1 MTPRCDMVTAFQPYS
16 DDYSSLLTLARQL
29 ERELAAQTERAEK
42 AEFHCALNEKALAA
56 KEREVAATR
65 ILLDTMKECAD
76 KAERELQQARG
87 EARWIPV
94 GERLPEIGIVLAYAE
109 DGETELYQWN
119 LIKRYADDPDPR
131 ARITHWMPLP
141 AAPSPASG
149 EQINAAEQS
158 VVHTSPN
165 QERQQVQPALAAPNT
180 APQDRMGEL
189 PRNALGNLSASNA
202 SSDNLP
208 AAAVP
213 DDPVAVYWKL
223 QTDADFMSG
232 DEAIH
237 ALAAHYLHRAPEG
250 YALVPLDRIT
260 SVTRAFD
267 YLGNNINEPWVKVC
281 FKHDDWSGRDSF
293 ANALATTKQEADR

>member
-1 MTPRCDMVTAFQPYS
+1 MTASDEASGTPREFTFLQDMN
-16 DDYSSLLTLARQL
+16 
-29 ERELAAQTERAEK
+29 RELK
-42 AEFHCALNEKALAA
+42 KALAA
-56 KEREVAATR
+56 KG
-65 ILLDTMKECAD
+65 
-76 KAERELQQARG
+76 RELQQARTMHAEAIEEWAKWEGAAKQARG
-87 EARWIPV
+87 EALAGRLAEQLAHATERVRLASAKTQHEDSILHVALGDLYGCV
-94 GERLPEIGIVLAYAE
+94 G
-109 DGETELYQWN
+109 
-119 LIKRYADDPDPR
+119 R
-131 ARITHWMPLP
+131 AIRALK
-141 AAPSPASG
+141 PSPASG
-149 EQINAAEQS
+149 EQINAAGQAS
-158 VVHTSPN
+158 GQPHFARG
-165 QERQQVQPALAAPNT
+165 QENKPAPAAPNT
-180 APQDRMGEL
+180 ATQMAAAATL
-189 PRNALGNLSASNA
+189 PVTPAVEAGQ
-202 SSDNLP
+202 P

-232 DEAIH
+232 DEAIR